1 MTQSLFINFNTNMV
15 IRCKT
20 QKNSSKDLMLV
31 HQKDKTLLKIMC
43 IMIRLTVENFKSF
56 KCTHPLI
63 LAVHQYLFIVGI

>member
-31 HQKDKTLLKIMC
+31 HQNDNKQEKRMS

-63 LAVHQYLFIVGI
+63 LAVHQY

>member
-31 HQKDKTLLKIMC
+31 HQNDNKTYEYHDKINCRKL
-43 IMIRLTVENFKSF
+43 
-56 KCTHPLI
+56 
-63 LAVHQYLFIVGI
+63 

>member
-31 HQKDKTLLKIMC
+31 HQKDNKQEK
-43 IMIRLTVENFKSF
+43 RS
-56 KCTHPLI
+56 
-63 LAVHQYLFIVGI
+63 